1 MKERGGEHM
10 SKYVARVYV
19 PLYLDIEADS
29 PAEAQQ
35 VAEQWYKE
43 QKKDWRE
50 PTVEIMPT
58 PDEEA

>member
-1 MKERGGEHM
+1 M